1 MLTLN
6 LLIIYIQGLCQPAYV
21 EYDQTLVC
29 TGGRQV
35 VNIYIFKLRQF
46 VQTIIREI
54 LQTLHILHIKLAS

>member
-21 EYDQTLVC
+21 EFDQTLVC

-35 VNIYIFKLRQF
+35 GNTYIFKLKQF
-46 VQTIIREI
+46 VLTIIKEI
-54 LQTLHILHIKLAS
+54 VQALHILHTKLAS